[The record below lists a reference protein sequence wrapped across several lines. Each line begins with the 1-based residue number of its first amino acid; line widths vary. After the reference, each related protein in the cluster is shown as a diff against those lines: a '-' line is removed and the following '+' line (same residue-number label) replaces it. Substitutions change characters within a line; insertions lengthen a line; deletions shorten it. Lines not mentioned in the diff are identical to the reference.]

1 MPTKAAE
8 IKRENIKNRV
18 RELYHIFSNENE
30 WKKFIE
36 MSTRFSDYTFNEQLM
51 IYAQN
56 PEAHTCLTFN
66 EWKELNFV
74 PKRGSKSIMISR
86 KTNTHVGWTPV
97 HLFDVSSVTA
107 LQKEATLPK
116 AHSFDNEIERKF
128 VLETLLQEY
137 GLKLE
142 NPFDEAAIRMIAY
155 AEASKIID
163 EVEPRLNQHG
173 IELNNDHVL
182 FLSKSI
188 QYHLGTTLGLNMSDV
203 SLQAELNSFGEK
215 GNYAFFTLSNTMTY
229 HLKNIHQEIEK
240 SIDNI
245 DYMLYDKIEEIE
257 QNLEEGAKTDERIEL
272 SPRRELSSAELSRA
286 RNEHYENGKMGID
299 EISILDGNGQQSS
312 GIHDVRGDIGGTSS
326 RSTSESREDGSSI
339 NERNEE
345 ISGIERRN
353 ESQWAMDEVRSNNHD
368 DPGTSERNH
377 SQRSDLQRLAD
388 LENNKTIVAKDFI
401 QSAPVK
407 RVKETK
413 NVNLDRLIRYGTG
426 FEDGKYRVLRLV
438 EDSMPKAKKL
448 KLLADEF
455 GVGGMGS
462 PTKTP
467 YEIHGINTDSKGMEL
482 KWYNDNGENCIYNA
496 KWNEVYDI
504 LETFIKENKYLTE
517 KEAEHYY
524 QTLANDENAFQ
535 CIHFRN
541 EYKGLKTP
549 QAKVVQD
556 SLFDI
561 PVGGLNPQAEK
572 SSTDQLA
579 AGGNKEKFFNSSSLY
594 EEFLPVFVEKIRQ
607 SSIYPTL
614 RDRDTSDDEAEKL
627 IRSEMISIISS
638 MNLEHRELYE
648 RYTGDEEFRKS
659 IIDGIFDQT
668 YNDVSILQTP
678 NNDRVPEDS
687 KDQEAPGNTNSQLGA
702 DKEKEETLIYN
713 EMTSWETLAE
723 EIGVKAEILSQIT
736 EAGTGYAG
744 GEKEIA
750 RILQEDTLSKED
762 KIQAV
767 KEAYVEGTIRQMY
780 FVYTTDVVT
789 HLSGNED
796 GLYLQW
802 HDENRQEQS
811 ANLSW
816 EQVYDVLENEVVNKF
831 KEIKLPTQDFSQEII
846 DQFIILGSNTDNAR
860 MMIATEFMKDKSDE
874 EIATTLKDIYKGG
887 FGIKDG
893 NNNISAWYSEDGIHL
908 AKGNSARYEPSAKV
922 ISWLEVSQNIRNLL
936 EQGKFA
942 IDVELIKAPDFERKQ
957 IAEKLWYLY
966 RDFSDDGKTF
976 NLLSCLNNITRA
988 SFPNE
993 TKELAEK
1000 LKDPNFYETL
1010 KEQYAYFLESYL
1022 DNPDILRF
1030 HYHKVNSL
1038 EKDINELSLDRKE
1051 FNTEFFVLPEVSTFI
1066 TDDEINADLAR
1077 GSDFDQGKGRIF
1089 NYFNE
1094 DLPISEK
1101 AEFLKNEFGTG
1112 GHSHALSG
1120 ATHSSQDHDS
1130 KGIKYSKSNCDD
1142 IHLTWSQV
1150 AHRYTEMIQNQ
1161 QYYSKEE
1168 KEVGISSEP
1177 LEADKNI
1184 LKNEETLSSTSGQ
1197 AGFSLEEM
1205 DIAQS
1210 ESSLYRLG
1218 NTVEI
1223 DGSTFEITEIRENSI
1238 QLLEQGLMY
1247 PVFRVE
1253 SKDYIEELLQE
1264 QKINEKIEV
1273 FDTKFISNKVPV
1285 LDDWNIIK
1293 GMLQEATTETGS
1305 LKPISDMYLED
1316 IQTFFEQ
1323 HNDIKERVNYLKE
1336 GMNVQYTGLLMG
1348 EKTAKHY
1355 YKKYENGIHF
1365 VTGTFSNPTAEAFF
1379 GWEDVARVFDEIIS
1393 ERNVEHTIEENPVAP
1408 GGSKEK
1414 NEPENAIKGIPTQ
1427 YIIRDNELG
1436 VGTARERYANNI
1448 QAIQTLKKLEEENRY
1463 ATSEEQ
1469 EILSK
1474 YVGWGGLS
1482 EAFEENKWTNEYHEL
1497 KGLLNEDEYRAAS
1510 RSTLTSF
1517 YTQPVVINAMYQAL
1531 ENFGFEKGN
1540 LLEPAMG
1547 TGNFFGMLPENLKNN
1562 VKEYGVELDSISGRI
1577 AKQLYPNAN
1586 IQISGFEKA
1595 TTPDNFYDVAV
1606 GNVPF
1611 GEFKVNDKAY
1621 NHLNYVIHDYFFAKT
1636 IDKVRTGGIIAFISS
1651 RYTMDK
1657 ENENVRK
1664 YLAERCDLIGA
1675 IRLPNTAFKGAAGTT
1690 VTSDIIFLQKRET
1703 PNPIVPEWVHTSH
1716 LHIEEA
1722 RNRSGSE
1729 LKADLRTWIYDSVS
1743 DSYDD
1748 TKDARDSFINRIS
1761 QYDITQ
1767 GYGHNMKYDEE
1778 RKNIS
1783 FRNMLDVPTEY
1794 WKNTYLN
1801 SETKQMNEID
1811 NGSYMVYLAKYSEF
1825 PKVRK
1830 AAEREIELIVD
1841 QLYENIYI
1849 DKETPKISSYFV
1861 EHPEMV
1867 LGNLEITSGRFGPEI
1882 TCSEKAGSLE
1892 EELQEAISHL
1902 HAEMPEMDVL
1912 VKETEQE
1919 NVIPADMS
1927 IDNYSFGILNDN
1939 VYYRENSIMRKI
1951 VDSAD
1956 NIQNIKS
1963 QILLRDS
1970 VMNLLELQ
1978 VNDYSDEEIRQEQA
1992 HLNKLYEAYV
2002 KKYGHLNKTKNAKL
2016 FGDDSKTA
2024 LLSSL
2029 ELLDEDGKVIGKA
2042 DVFTKRTIEN
2052 NKAIDHVD
2060 SSIESLSV
2068 SIGEK
2073 AKVDLAYMSKLCG
2086 KSEEEIIQ
2094 DLQGIIFYDPM
2105 KNEWQNSD
2113 EYLSGNVR
2121 EKLETIEMLIENHP
2135 EYQSN
2140 LEALKEVQPEW
2151 ISAENISVQIG
2162 TSWIAPKYYL
2172 QFMQD
2177 VFKIANYK
2185 LKLSDYSYGQTID
2198 VQYSEIT
2205 NQWRITSKNSLYD
2218 DVTITQT
2225 FGTNRIN
2232 ALEILERT
2240 LNLKDVKI
2248 YDKVETP
2255 DGKEK
2260 RVLNDKETVLATQK
2274 QEEMQEAFKSWVF
2287 ENEER
2292 RMTLEEEYN
2301 RRFNSYRSREYDG
2314 SHIILRGKA
2323 NDIELRDHQK
2333 NAVARILYGGN
2344 SLLAHVVGAGKTF
2357 AMISA
2362 CMESKRLG
2370 LCNKTMIVVPNHLVQ
2385 QWGNDFMRLYPNAN
2399 ILVSTKK
2406 DFEKSNRKRFCS
2418 RIATGNYDA
2427 VILGQTQFERIPL
2440 SKERQEAMLQAEID
2454 ELMRGIGEL
2463 KAMRGENFSIKQME
2477 KQRKVLENRLEKLQN
2492 EDIKDDVVTFEQLG
2506 IDRLYVDEAHYYK
2519 NLYTPTKMTRVAGV
2533 QTTEALRSSD
2543 LYNKITYLDEKTGGK
2558 GVVFATG
2565 TPVSNSMV
2573 ELYTMQKYLQRNR
2586 LYQSGFRHFDMWAA
2600 TFGEVVTAL
2609 ELKAEGTGYQTK
2621 QRFAKFNNLP
2631 ELMTMFKEVADIQTS
2646 DMLNLDVP
2654 DVEYHDEV
2662 LLPSDE
2668 QKEFIFALSERADT
2682 VRNGNVSPEE
2692 DNMLKITNDGRKVA
2706 LDQRLIDP
2714 EFGDNV
2720 NSKVNALVQNIVK
2733 LYKDYDKEKA
2743 AQLVFCDLSTPAQGE
2758 NSVYHDIRNK
2768 LVEMGLPKEEI
2779 QFMQDHK
2786 KDNEKKA
2793 LFSKVRS
2800 GAVRILIGSTNT
2812 MGAGTNVQDRLIALH
2827 HLDVPWK
2834 PSDIEQQEGRILR
2847 QGNMFKELNQPVHI
2861 YRYITKGTFDAY
2873 SWQII
2878 ENKQKFIS
2886 QIMTSKS
2893 PVRSAED
2900 IDDSTLS
2907 YAEVKALATGNP
2919 LIKEKMDLDIE
2930 VSKLKL
2936 LKSNHQSNIYK
2947 LQNNISKY
2955 IPSRLAMLK
2964 NILDKVNDDL
2974 NTLKNNVL
2982 GTHMEDGQEVNNFK
2996 VELRGKTYEDKQE
3009 AGKMVGKE
3017 KETCS
3022 IFNIKEN
3029 FGQYR
3034 SFELGFRKDEFDF
3047 TPKLVAAGK
3056 LEYNIPGAG
3065 TGTGLLTN
3073 LEKIET
3079 IVESQKTSLEHKVE
3093 ETLQQFDKA
3102 KEEVKK
3108 PFEKEQELKNKMARL
3123 NELNALLSKP
3133 QEEVDNTDKEEVEK
3147 ELNNVVEE
3155 MPSKVCEDVKNNS
3168 NGFANKG
3175 LAYIHS
3181 LGTTSENKL
3190 SQLDRNKNQNK
3201 MKEQE
3206 L

>member
-18 RELYHIFSNENE
+18 KELYTIFLNENE
-30 WKKFIE
+30 WKKFVE

-128 VLETLLQEY
+128 VLETLLQKY

-142 NPFDEAAIRMIAY
+142 NSFDEAAIRMIAY

-240 SIDNI
+240 SIENL
-245 DYMLYDKIEEIE
+245 DYKVYDKIDEI
-257 QNLEEGAKTDERIEL
+257 QPNLERGAEYNERIEISSRRGL
-272 SPRRELSSAELSRA
+272 SSSELSSAG
-286 RNEHYENGKMGID
+286 NEYYNNGEMGDD
-299 EISILDGNGQQSS
+299 EIQLPNGNRQQSDR
-312 GIHDVRGDIGGTSS
+312 IYDVRGDIGGTSS

-339 NERNEE
+339 NERNEK

-353 ESQWAMDEVRSNNHD
+353 ENQWSMDEVRSDNEY
-368 DPGTSERNH
+368 DPGTSERDD
-377 SQRSDLQRLAD
+377 SQRSDLYNLINEEPVEPIKQP
-388 LENNKTIVAKDFI
+388 TIKKVT
-401 QSAPVK
+401 
-407 RVKETK
+407 ETK

-426 FEDGKYRVLRLV
+426 FEDGKYRVMRLF

-448 KLLADEF
+448 KILADEF
-455 GVGGMGS
+455 GLGGMGS

-467 YEIHGINTDSKGMEL
+467 YEINEINTDSKGMEL
-482 KWYNDNGENCIYNA
+482 QWYNNNGEKCVYNA

-517 KEAEHYY
+517 KETEHYY
-524 QTLANDENAFQ
+524 ETLANDENAFQ

-541 EYKGLKTP
+541 EYQGLKT
-549 QAKVVQD
+549 QEKVIQN

-561 PVGGLNPQAEK
+561 PVG
-572 SSTDQLA
+572 STDKQNKNEA
-579 AGGNKEKFFNSSSLY
+579 PEGNKEEKFVNSSELY

-614 RDRDTSDDEAEKL
+614 RDRDTNDDEAEKL
-627 IRSEMISIISS
+627 IRSEMIGIISS

-668 YNDVSILQTP
+668 YNDISVLQTSEP
-678 NNDRVPEDS
+678 LEEIRSTKV
-687 KDQEAPGNTNSQLGA
+687 GN
-702 DKEKEETLIYN
+702 KEESKEENLLLYTTGSLPG
-713 EMTSWETLAE
+713 SQADFSLLVE
-723 EIGVKAEILSQIT
+723 EIGVKAEILSQIP
-736 EAGTGYAG
+736 EIGTGYAG
-744 GEKEIA
+744 GEKEVS
-750 RILQEDTLSKED
+750 RIIHDDTLSKED
-762 KIQAV
+762 KIKSL
-767 KEAYVEGTIRQMY
+767 KESYVEGTIRQMY
-780 FVYTTDVVT
+780 FVYTTDLVT
-789 HLSGNED
+789 HLSGNDD

-816 EQVYDVLENEVVNKF
+816 GQVYDVLEVFSTHNKEREETLVQNE
-831 KEIKLPTQDFSQEII
+831 I
-846 DQFIILGSNTDNAR
+846 DL
-860 MMIATEFMKDKSDE
+860 
-874 EIATTLKDIYKGG
+874 
-887 FGIKDG
+887 
-893 NNNISAWYSEDGIHL
+893 
-908 AKGNSARYEPSAKV
+908 
-922 ISWLEVSQNIRNLL
+922 SQNKDWKELL
-936 EQGKFA
+936 TKYNSIGDLSNA
-942 IDVELIKAPDFERKQ
+942 IG
-957 IAEKLWYLY
+957 Y
-966 RDFSDDGKTF
+966 G
-976 NLLSCLNNITRA
+976 LS
-988 SFPNE
+988 NE
-993 TKELAEK
+993 DLKELAQLHKEGFEQEK
-1000 LKDPNFYETL
+1000 IEDLLEDCNFHTEMQDFIHKTYD
-1010 KEQYAYFLESYL
+1010 KYL
-1022 DNPDILRF
+1022 
-1030 HYHKVNSL
+1030 
-1038 EKDINELSLDRKE
+1038 
-1051 FNTEFFVLPEVSTFI
+1051 
-1066 TDDEINADLAR
+1066 
-1077 GSDFDQGKGRIF
+1077 GSDSLLELDKDQSTTD
-1089 NYFNE
+1089 N
-1094 DLPISEK
+1094 
-1101 AEFLKNEFGTG
+1101 
-1112 GHSHALSG
+1112 
-1120 ATHSSQDHDS
+1120 
-1130 KGIKYSKSNCDD
+1130 
-1142 IHLTWSQV
+1142 
-1150 AHRYTEMIQNQ
+1150 
-1161 QYYSKEE
+1161 KE
-1168 KEVGISSEP
+1168 
-1177 LEADKNI
+1177 
-1184 LKNEETLSSTSGQ
+1184 NEEILSSTMPTE
-1197 AGFSLEEM
+1197 ALK
-1205 DIAQS
+1205 
-1210 ESSLYRLG
+1210 LG
-1218 NTVEI
+1218 DTVEI
-1223 DGSTFEITEIRENSI
+1223 DGTMFEITEIREESV
-1238 QLLEQGLMY
+1238 QLLDTSLVY

-1264 QKINEKIEV
+1264 QKMNEKIEV

-1285 LDDWNIIK
+1285 LDDWDIIK
-1293 GMLQEATTETGS
+1293 GMLREATVNKVKDKT
-1305 LKPISDMYLED
+1305 ISDMYLED
-1316 IQTFFEQ
+1316 IQTFFAQ
-1323 HNDIKERVNYLKE
+1323 HTDISERVNYLRE
-1336 GMNVQYTGLLMG
+1336 GFNIQSTGLLMG
-1348 EKTAKHY
+1348 ERTARHY
-1355 YKKYENGIHF
+1355 YKKYENGMRF
-1365 VTGTFSNPTAEAFF
+1365 ATGSFLNPTAEAFF
-1379 GWEDVARVFDEIIS
+1379 GWEDIARAFEEIIS
-1393 ERNVEHTIEENPVAP
+1393 WRQLNPNIED
-1408 GGSKEK
+1408 K
-1414 NEPENAIKGIPTQ
+1414 NMTLGNDKKGVPIT
-1427 YIIRDNELG
+1427 YSIRDNELG
-1436 VGTARERYANNI
+1436 VGTPRERYANNVL
-1448 QAIQTLKKLEEENRY
+1448 AIQTLKKIEEENRY

-1482 EAFEENKWTNEYHEL
+1482 EAFDESKWANEYHEL

-1547 TGNFFGMLPENLKNN
+1547 TGNFFGMLPENLQDN
-1562 VKEYGVELDSISGRI
+1562 VKSYGVELDSISGRI

-1716 LHIEEA
+1716 LHKEEF
-1722 RNRSGSE
+1722 RNRNIDDLKSE
-1729 LKADLRTWIYDSVS
+1729 LRTWIYDSVS
-1743 DSYDD
+1743 ESYDD
-1748 TKDARDSFINRIS
+1748 TKDERDTFINRIN

-1778 RKNIS
+1778 RKNVS
-1783 FRNMLDVPTEY
+1783 FRNMLDVPTKW
-1794 WKNTYLN
+1794 WKESYLN
-1801 SETKQMNEID
+1801 SETKQKNEVD
-1811 NGSYMVYLAKYSEF
+1811 SASYLVYLAKYSEY
-1825 PKVRK
+1825 PKVKK

-1841 QLYENIYI
+1841 QLYENIYV

-1861 EHPEMV
+1861 KHPEMV
-1867 LGNLEITSGRFGPEI
+1867 LGNIEITSGRFGPEI

-1892 EELQEAISHL
+1892 EQLQEAISHL

-1912 VKETEQE
+1912 VEETEQE
-1919 NVIPADMS
+1919 NVLPADMS

-1951 VDSAD
+1951 VSSAD

-1992 HLNKLYEAYV
+1992 HLNELYEAYV

-2016 FGDDSKTA
+2016 FGDDSKIA

-2029 ELLDEDGKVIGKA
+2029 EVLDEDGNVVGKA

-2052 NKAIDHVD
+2052 NKTIDHVD
-2060 SSIESLSV
+2060 SSIEALSV

-2073 AKVDLAYMSKLCG
+2073 AKVDLSYMSKLCG
-2086 KSEEEIIQ
+2086 KSEEEMIQ

-2151 ISAENISVQIG
+2151 ISAGNISVQIG
-2162 TSWIAPKYYL
+2162 TSWIEPKYYL

-2177 VFKIANYK
+2177 VFKIAAYK

-2205 NQWRITSKNSLYD
+2205 NQWRITGKNSLYD
-2218 DVTITQT
+2218 DVTINQT

-2232 ALEILERT
+2232 ALEILERS

-2248 YDKVETP
+2248 YDKVKDIE
-2255 DGKEK
+2255 GNEK

-2292 RMTLEEEYN
+2292 RMTLEETYN

-2454 ELMRGIGEL
+2454 ELMRGISEM
-2463 KAMRGENFSIKQME
+2463 KSMRGENFSIKQME

-2492 EDIKDDVVTFEQLG
+2492 EEIKDDVVTFEQLG
-2506 IDRLYVDEAHYYK
+2506 VDRLYVDEAHYYK

-2533 QTTEALRSSD
+2533 QTTEAMRSSD

-2565 TPVSNSMV
+2565 TPVSNSMI
-2573 ELYTMQKYLQRNR
+2573 ELYTMQKYLQKNR
-2586 LYQSGFRHFDMWAA
+2586 LYQAGFKHFDMWAA

-2646 DMLNLDVP
+2646 DMLNLDIP
-2654 DVEYHDEV
+2654 EVEYHDEV

-2668 QKEFIFALSERADT
+2668 QKEFIFALSERADA

-2714 EFGDNV
+2714 EFGDNE
-2720 NSKVNALVQNIVK
+2720 NSKVNALVQNIMK
-2733 LYKDYDKEKA
+2733 LYKEYDKEKA

-2768 LVEMGLPKEEI
+2768 LVEMGMPKEEI

-2800 GAVRILIGSTNT
+2800 GVVRVLIGSTNT

-2827 HLDVPWK
+2827 HVDVPWK

-2900 IDDSTLS
+2900 IDDSALS

-2964 NILDKVNDDL
+2964 NVLDKVNEDL

-2982 GTHMEDGQEVNNFK
+2982 GTRIEDGQEVNNFK
-2996 VELRGKTYEDKQE
+2996 VVLRGKTYEDKQE

-3047 TPKLVAAGK
+3047 TPKLVAVGK
-3056 LEYNIPGAG
+3056 LEYNILGAA

-3079 IVESQKTSLEHKVE
+3079 IVEAQKTSLEHKVE

-3108 PFEKEQELKNKMARL
+3108 PFEKENELKEKMARL
-3123 NELNALLSKP
+3123 TELNDLLSKP
-3133 QEEVDNTDKEEVEK
+3133 QEQENEEVITQNDKVSEK
-3147 ELNNVVEE
+3147 TVE
-3155 MPSKVCEDVKNNS
+3155 KNQP
-3168 NGFANKG
+3168 KG
-3175 LAYIHS
+3175 LAYINS
-3181 LGTTSENKL
+3181 LGTKSEKTDV
-3190 SQLDRNKNQNK
+3190 QARN
-3201 MKEQE
+3201 KEQE

>member
-541 EYKGLKTP
+541 EYQGLKAV
-549 QAKVVQD
+549 QEKVIQN

-561 PVGGLNPQAEK
+561 PVG
-572 SSTDQLA
+572 STDKQNKNEA
-579 AGGNKEKFFNSSSLY
+579 PEGNKEEKFVNSSELY
-594 EEFLPVFVEKIRQ
+594 EEFLPVFVDKIRQ

-614 RDRDTSDDEAEKL
+614 RDRDTNDDEAEKL
-627 IRSEMISIISS
+627 IRSEMIGIISS

-668 YNDVSILQTP
+668 YNDISVLQTSEP
-678 NNDRVPEDS
+678 L
-687 KDQEAPGNTNSQLGA
+687 EAIRPTKVGN
-702 DKEKEETLIYN
+702 KEESKEENLLLYT
-713 EMTSWETLAE
+713 TSSLPGSQADFSLLAE
-723 EIGVKAEILSQIT
+723 EIGVKAEILSQIP
-736 EAGTGYAG
+736 EIGTGYAG
-744 GEKEIA
+744 GEKEISN
-750 RILQEDTLSKED
+750 IIHDNILSKED

-767 KEAYVEGTIRQMY
+767 KEAYAEGTIRQMY
-780 FVYTTDVVT
+780 FVYTTDLVT
-789 HLSGNED
+789 HLSGNEN
-796 GLYLQW
+796 GLSLQW
-802 HDENRQEQS
+802 HDEHSQEQK
-811 ANLSW
+811 ADISW
-816 EQVYDVLENEVVNKF
+816 EQVYDVLELSDALANNKE
-831 KEIKLPTQDFSQEII
+831 KEEDWKTLLTFTSIE
-846 DQFIILGSNTDNAR
+846 
-860 MMIATEFMKDKSDE
+860 EFDSKFRYYSLFDE
-874 EIATTLKDIYKGG
+874 DI
-887 FGIKDG
+887 
-893 NNNISAWYSEDGIHL
+893 
-908 AKGNSARYEPSAKV
+908 
-922 ISWLEVSQNIRNLL
+922 
-936 EQGKFA
+936 
-942 IDVELIKAPDFERKQ
+942 
-957 IAEKLWYLY
+957 
-966 RDFSDDGKTF
+966 
-976 NLLSCLNNITRA
+976 
-988 SFPNE
+988 
-993 TKELAEK
+993 KELANLYQQGFEQEK
-1000 LKDPNFYETL
+1000 IRYLFKN
-1010 KEQYAYFLESYL
+1010 YFWVDNPLSSLLGSTVEIDGTPFKIIEIREESYEL
-1022 DNPDILRF
+1022 VDT
-1030 HYHKVNSL
+1030 SL
-1038 EKDINELSLDRKE
+1038 EYPVSRIESKTYIDKLLIEQFINNINEDEPLQAEKKDWKELLTSYYSIGELSSAIGYGFSDEDIKE
-1051 FNTEFFVLPEVSTFI
+1051 
-1066 TDDEINADLAR
+1066 LAQLHKE
-1077 GSDFDQGKGRIF
+1077 GFEQEKI
-1089 NYFNE
+1089 E
-1094 DLPISEK
+1094 DLLEDCNFHAEQQDFINK
-1101 AEFLKNEFGTG
+1101 AYDKYIIIQDVPG
-1112 GHSHALSG
+1112 G
-1120 ATHSSQDHDS
+1120 D
-1130 KGIKYSKSNCDD
+1130 
-1142 IHLTWSQV
+1142 
-1150 AHRYTEMIQNQ
+1150 
-1161 QYYSKEE
+1161 KEE
-1168 KEVGISSEP
+1168 
-1177 LEADKNI
+1177 N
-1184 LKNEETLSSTSGQ
+1184 LSSTMPME
-1197 AGFSLEEM
+1197 ALK
-1205 DIAQS
+1205 
-1210 ESSLYRLG
+1210 LG
-1218 NTVEI
+1218 DTVEI
-1223 DGSTFEITEIRENSI
+1223 DGSTFEITEIREDSI

-1247 PVFRVE
+1247 PVYRVE

-1264 QKINEKIEV
+1264 QRVEEKLEV

-1293 GMLQEATTETGS
+1293 GMLREATVNKVKNRT
-1305 LKPISDMYLED
+1305 ISNMELED
-1316 IQTFFEQ
+1316 IQTFFAQ
-1323 HNDIKERVNYLKE
+1323 HNDIKERVTHLKE
-1336 GMNVQYTGLLMG
+1336 GFNSEFTGLLMG
-1348 EKTAKHY
+1348 ENTARHY

-1379 GWEDVARVFDEIIS
+1379 GWEDVVRAFEEIIN
-1393 ERNVEHTIEENPVAP
+1393 ERNVELTMEENPVAP
-1408 GGSKEK
+1408 GGNKEE

-1436 VGTARERYANNI
+1436 VGTPRERYANNVL
-1448 QAIQTLKKLEEENRY
+1448 AIQTLKKIEEENRY

-1469 EILSK
+1469 EILAK

-1482 EAFEENKWTNEYHEL
+1482 EAFDESKWANEYHEL
-1497 KGLLNEDEYRAAS
+1497 KGLLNDEEYRAAS

-1517 YTQPVVINAMYQAL
+1517 YTQPVVIRAMYQAL

-1547 TGNFFGMLPENLKNN
+1547 TGNFFGMIPENLQDK
-1562 VKEYGVELDSISGRI
+1562 VKPYGVELDSISGRI

-1586 IQISGFEKA
+1586 IQITGFEKA

-1716 LHIEEA
+1716 LHKEEF
-1722 RNRSGSE
+1722 RNRNIDDLKSE
-1729 LKADLRTWIYDSVS
+1729 LRTWIYDSVS
-1743 DSYDD
+1743 ESYDD
-1748 TKDARDSFINRIS
+1748 TKDERDTFINRIN
-1761 QYDITQ
+1761 QYDITK

-1783 FRNMLDVPTEY
+1783 FRNMLDVPTKW
-1794 WKNTYLN
+1794 WKESYLN
-1801 SETKQMNEID
+1801 SETKQMKELD
-1811 NGSYMVYLAKYSEF
+1811 NGSYMVYLAKYSEY
-1825 PKVRK
+1825 PKVKK
-1830 AAEREIELIVD
+1830 AAEREIDLIID

-1849 DKETPKISSYFV
+1849 DKETPKMSSYFV
-1861 EHPEMV
+1861 EYPEMV
-1867 LGNLEITSGRFGPEI
+1867 LGNIEITSGRFGPEI

-1892 EELQEAISHL
+1892 EQLQEAISHL

-1912 VKETEQE
+1912 VEETKKE
-1919 NVIPADMS
+1919 NVLPADMS
-1927 IDNYSFGILNDN
+1927 IENYSFGILNDN

-1963 QILLRDS
+1963 QIILRNS
-1970 VMNLLELQ
+1970 IMNLLELQ

-1992 HLNKLYEAYV
+1992 HLNQLYEAYV

-2016 FGDDSKTA
+2016 FSDDSKIA

-2029 ELLDEDGKVIGKA
+2029 EVLDEDGNVVGKA

-2060 SSIESLSV
+2060 SSIEALSV

-2086 KSEEEIIQ
+2086 KNEEEMIQ
-2094 DLQGIIFYDPM
+2094 DLKGIIFYDPM
-2105 KNEWQNSD
+2105 ENKWQNSD

-2162 TSWIAPKYYL
+2162 TSWIAPTYYL

-2205 NQWRITSKNSLYD
+2205 NQWRITGKNSLYD
-2218 DVTITQT
+2218 DVTINQT

-2232 ALEILERT
+2232 ALEILERS

-2248 YDKVETP
+2248 YDKVQTP

-2292 RMTLEEEYN
+2292 RMTLEETYN

-2323 NDIELRDHQK
+2323 NDITLRDHQK

-2454 ELMRGIGEL
+2454 ELMQGIGEL

-2492 EDIKDDVVTFEQLG
+2492 EEIKDDVVTFEQLG
-2506 IDRLYVDEAHYYK
+2506 VDRLYVDEAHYYK

-2533 QTTEALRSSD
+2533 QTTEAMRSSD

-2586 LYQSGFRHFDMWAA
+2586 LYRAGFRHFDMWAA

-2668 QKEFIFALSERADT
+2668 QKEFIFALSERADA

-2706 LDQRLIDP
+2706 LDQRLIDS
-2714 EFGDNV
+2714 EFGDNE
-2720 NSKVNALVQNIVK
+2720 NSKVNALVQNIMK
-2733 LYKDYDKEKA
+2733 LYREYDDVKA

-2758 NSVYHDIRNK
+2758 TSVYHDIRNK
-2768 LVEMGLPKEEI
+2768 LVEMGMPKEEI

-2793 LFSKVRS
+2793 LFSKVRA
-2800 GAVRILIGSTNT
+2800 GVVRVLIGSTNT

-2827 HLDVPWK
+2827 HVDVPWK

-2847 QGNMFKELNQPVHI
+2847 QGNMFKELNKPVHI

-2900 IDDSTLS
+2900 IDDSALS

-2947 LQNNISKY
+2947 LQNNISTY
-2955 IPSRLAMLK
+2955 IPSRLSMLK

-2974 NTLKNNVL
+2974 NTLKKNVL

-2996 VELRGKTYEDKQE
+2996 IVLRGKTYEDKQE

-3047 TPKLVAAGK
+3047 TPKLVAVGK
-3056 LEYNIPGAG
+3056 LEYNIPGAA

-3079 IVESQKTSLEHKVE
+3079 IVEVQKTSLEQKVE

-3108 PFEKEQELKNKMARL
+3108 TFEKEQELKDKMARL

-3147 ELNNVVEE
+3147 ESNDVVEE
-3155 MPSKVCEDVKNNS
+3155 TPSKNCEDVKQNS
-3168 NGFANKG
+3168 MLAHIKG
-3175 LAYIHS
+3175 L
-3181 LGTTSENKL
+3181 GTKTEKSVDDKEKT
-3190 SQLDRNKNQNK
+3190 
-3201 MKEQE
+3201 KEQE